1 MSYLEYDL
9 LCYYK
14 SSMIDAINLLNRR
27 YLITQLATKQS
38 APVHKVTISLPE
50 PLLEF
55 ADQRAAAAQTSRSQI
70 IGEALTLTKT
80 QEEQRL
86 AAEGY
91 QFYAPEAAEF
101 AQAASPARQGRHWRR

>member
-1 MSYLEYDL
+1 
-9 LCYYK
+9 
-14 SSMIDAINLLNRR
+14 MIGAINLLNRR
-27 YLITQLATKQS
+27 YLMTHSSNKQS
-38 APVHKVTISLPE
+38 APVRKVTISLPE

-70 IGEALTLTKT
+70 IGEALTFIKT

-101 AQAASPARQGRHWRR
+101 AQATSQATAAAWATMENDDGR